1 MFVFLYILQ
10 GIEPAMNW
18 VLEHMGDSGK
28 SSQYHLCEI
37 TPPFSHNKGLRVI
50 ASLHETND
58 KNLL

>member
-1 MFVFLYILQ
+1 MQ

-28 SSQYHLCEI
+28 SSEYRLCVI

-50 ASLHETND
+50 ATLRKMDD
-58 KNLL
+58 KNLLRVEYLD